1 VHADPISDRNPL
13 VVAVGVQ
20 LGVSLVTAGM
30 QFGMPLATAVRMLVL
45 AVADGASATDGVSDT
60 DADGYT

>member
-45 AVADGASATDGVSDT
+45 AVADGVSDTDGVSDS

>member
-45 AVADGASATDGVSDT
+45 AVTDGVSDT
-60 DADGYT
+60 DTDGDGYT